1 MSDPS
6 ILSHAARVLA
16 TFSSELPADAALR
29 RYLANSRRLGP
40 RERRSIS
47 AAVFAYFRWIRWLDP
62 KAPTQQQVEE
72 ALLMSERFARDPR
85 SVKAESLKALAV
97 PSWLGEE
104 MELPVEFARQL
115 QCEPVLWLRAR
126 PGTAARLAA
135 ELGDCAA
142 TALAPDALRYGGNKD
157 LFLTPQFHSGAFE
170 IQDLASQ
177 LVGVLA
183 APAPGQTWWDACAG
197 EGGKTLHL
205 ADLLQNRGVV
215 WATDR
220 SFRKLEVLKRRAAR
234 AKLFNCRTTLW
245 NSEGEQ
251 ARPGQGQPA
260 RLPFKT
266 KFDGVLV
273 DAPCSGVGTWRRNPH
288 ARWTTSQQDVRE
300 LSAIQASLLRR
311 AAEAVKPGGMLLYA
325 VCTLTRGETTAVSSS
340 FGADHP
346 EFEPEA
352 RLVPGTPLAEAA
364 GSQGAAIFLWPQVLD
379 ANGMFVAAWRRKKT

>member
-1 MSDPS
+1 MTDPS

-16 TFSSELPADAALR
+16 TFSSDLPADAALR
-29 RYLANSRRLGP
+29 KYLANSRRLGP

-47 AAVFAYFRWIRWLDP
+47 GAVFAYFRWIRWLDP
-62 KAPTQQQVEE
+62 KAPAQKQVEE
-72 ALLMSERFARDPR
+72 ALSMSERFAHDPR
-85 SVKAESLKALAV
+85 AVKSEALIALAV
-97 PSWLGEE
+97 PPWLAEE
-104 MELPVEFARQL
+104 MDVSVEFVRQL
-115 QCEPVLWLRAR
+115 QREPVLWLRAR

-135 ELGDCAA
+135 ELGDCA
-142 TALAPDALRYGGNKD
+142 TTPLSPDALRYNGHKD
-157 LFLTPQFHSGAFE
+157 LFLTTQFHAGAFE

-177 LVGVLA
+177 LVTALA
-183 APAPGQTWWDACAG
+183 APVPGQAWWDACAG

-220 SFRKLEVLKRRAAR
+220 SLRKLDVLKHRAAR
-234 AKLFNCRTTLW
+234 AKLFNCRSTLW
-245 NSEGEQ
+245 NSEPDQ
-251 ARPGQGQPA
+251 ARPGQLP

-288 ARWTTSQQDVRE
+288 ARWTTSQKDVRE
-300 LSAIQASLLRR
+300 LPAIQASLLRR
-311 AAEAVKPGGMLLYA
+311 AANAVKPGGILLYS
-325 VCTLTRGETTAVSSS
+325 VCTLTRSETTAVSSA
-340 FGADHP
+340 FTADHP

-364 GSQGAAIFLWPQVLD
+364 GSPGASVFLRPQALD
-379 ANGMFVAAWRRKKT
+379 ANGMFVASWRRKKT